1 LSNRR
6 PKIGVALSGGGVRGF
21 AHLGILRV
29 LEEENVHV
37 DLLAGTSMGGL
48 VAGLYAAGVS
58 LDRLDTFARAAGLR
72 DLISPDR
79 DRRGLIDQ
87 DRMAPLLAD
96 LLGSAEFDFADLR
109 IPTTLLAVDL
119 ERCELVR
126 LTQGPLVPALL
137 ATSAFPFVFSP
148 VHHQERWLVDGGVAN
163 NLPVDEV
170 RRMGADRVLGVNTPS
185 SFRLCLDREIQSEAQ
200 ESENAGLVRGLPAR
214 ARELPALA
222 RELPTRARALV
233 ADRMR
238 MLQQPFTIMQA
249 SMGYTVS
256 MANRTRLALCPPD
269 LLLDVQMP
277 GVGVFTTQ
285 KNSEAIDAGYRVA
298 HERRAALRALARPL
312 PPPWRRQIS
321 STWGRAKLA
330 WRVYKDPSSLLEGR

>member
-1 LSNRR
+1 LPHRR
-6 PKIGVALSGGGVRGF
+6 PTVGVALSGGGVRGF

-29 LEEENVHV
+29 LEEENVPV

-58 LDRLDTFARAAGLR
+58 LDRLDAFARTAGLR
-72 DLISPDR
+72 DLFSPDR
-79 DRRGLIDQ
+79 ERRGLIDQ
-87 DRMAPLLAD
+87 DRMAVLLAD
-96 LLGSAEFDFADLR
+96 LLDHGEYDLSELP

-126 LTQGPLVPALL
+126 LTDGPLIPALL

-148 VHHQERWLVDGGVAN
+148 VRHQDRWLVDGGVAN

-170 RRMGADRVLGVNTPS
+170 RRMGADRVLGVNTPA
-185 SFRLCLDREIQSEAQ
+185 SFQLCLDREERPEAPEGQ
-200 ESENAGLVRGLPAR
+200 GGGLVRR
-214 ARELPALA
+214 
-222 RELPTRARALV
+222 LPTRARALV
-233 ADRMR
+233 ADRVR
-238 MLQQPFTIMQA
+238 ALQQPIAIMQA

-269 LLLDVQMP
+269 LLLDVRMP
-277 GVGVFTTQ
+277 GVGVFNAS
-285 KNSEAIDAGYRVA
+285 KNGYAIDAGYRVA
-298 HERRAALRALARPL
+298 HEHRAALRALARPL
-312 PPPWRRQIS
+312 PPPWRRRLAS
-321 STWGRAKLA
+321 SWRRAKLA